1 MGFRN
6 VWFRATPGVR
16 ANGDVPWCPPGWRSV
31 KSNGRSEHDQIP
43 GTLAFS
49 RCARNAQLCSA
60 PAAGGMIA
68 ERTQT
73 PTSPSCHG
81 EFSISMELADQERR
95 GNRGMRDRRGL
106 LPCIAPQLGAAPSH
120 WEGAGLGH
128 ASRWLN
134 QCLDKTSSVG
144 PAKPPLWVQQQQEH
158 PVPHSL
164 STAASCFPFLLPS
177 IP

>member
-1 MGFRN
+1 M
-6 VWFRATPGVR
+6 
-16 ANGDVPWCPPGWRSV
+16 PWCPPGWRSV